1 MADAY
6 RVYWQPGCTSC
17 VRAKEFLKKHGI
29 MFESVNV
36 LQDKNATA
44 DLARLGAMSIPV
56 ITRGDDFAFAQEI
69 RDLADFVGVKLTC
82 IQLPP
87 AKLNKKIDLILAAA
101 QRFVKQIPAD
111 TLRVNLPGRDRNC
124 LDLAYHI
131 FVIPTAF
138 LDAVRGG
145 AVTFEHFERVP
156 PPELD
161 TVEKISTF
169 GQEVRKDFAAWWRE
183 GIMPGTVNTYY
194 GVQPS
199 QGVMERTAWHAAQ
212 HCRQLMVVVAAAGV
226 GPDGPLGEA
235 ELGGLPLPDEVY
247 DDEFPMKATKVDR
260 TATAAVSG

>member
-82 IQLPP
+82 THLPP

-101 QRFVKQIPAD
+101 QRFVKQIPTD

-145 AVTFEHFERVP
+145 AVTFEYFERVP
-156 PPELD
+156 PPDLD

-212 HCRQLMVVVAAAGV
+212 HCRQLMAVVAAAGV
-226 GPDGPLGEA
+226 GPGGRLGEA
-235 ELGGLPLPDEVY
+235 ELGGLPLPNEVY
-247 DDEFPMKATKVDR
+247 DDEVSMKATKVDQ

>member
-82 IQLPP
+82 TQLPP

-101 QRFVKQIPAD
+101 QRFVKQIPTD
-111 TLRVNLPGRDRNC
+111 TLRV
-124 LDLAYHI
+124 
-131 FVIPTAF
+131 
-138 LDAVRGG
+138 
-145 AVTFEHFERVP
+145 
-156 PPELD
+156 
-161 TVEKISTF
+161 K
-169 GQEVRKDFAAWWRE
+169 
-183 GIMPGTVNTYY
+183 
-194 GVQPS
+194 
-199 QGVMERTAWHAAQ
+199 
-212 HCRQLMVVVAAAGV
+212 
-226 GPDGPLGEA
+226 
-235 ELGGLPLPDEVY
+235 
-247 DDEFPMKATKVDR
+247 
-260 TATAAVSG
+260 

>member
-6 RVYWQPGCTSC
+6 KVYWQPGCTSC
-17 VRAKEFLKKHGI
+17 LRAKEFLKEHGI
-29 MFESVNV
+29 PFESINV
-36 LQDKNATA
+36 REDKNAMA
-44 DLARLGAMSIPV
+44 QLARLGAMSIPV

-69 RDLADFVGVKLTC
+69 RDLADFVGVKLTRA
-82 IQLPP
+82 QLPP

-145 AVTFEHFERVP
+145 AVTFEHFERMP

-161 TVEKISTF
+161 TVEKVSAF

-183 GIMPGTVNTYY
+183 GIVPGTVNTYY

-212 HCRQLMVVVAAAGV
+212 HCRQLMAVVADSGLE
-226 GPDGPLGEA
+226 PDGPLGEA

-247 DDEFPMKATKVDR
+247 DDEVPMNATK
-260 TATAAVSG
+260 AGQAASAAANG

>member
-1 MADAY
+1 
-6 RVYWQPGCTSC
+6 
-17 VRAKEFLKKHGI
+17 

-56 ITRGDDFAFAQEI
+56 ITRGDDFALAQEI

-82 IQLPP
+82 TQLSP

-101 QRFVKQIPAD
+101 QRFVKQIPTD

-145 AVTFEHFERVP
+145 AVTFEYFERVP

-212 HCRQLMVVVAAAGV
+212 HCRQLMAVVAAAGV

-247 DDEFPMKATKVDR
+247 DDEVPMKATKVDQ

>member
-6 RVYWQPGCTSC
+6 KVYWQPGCISC
-17 VRAKEFLKKHGI
+17 LRAKEFLKEHGI
-29 MFESVNV
+29 PFESINV
-36 LQDKNATA
+36 REDNDAMA

-69 RDLADFVGVKLTC
+69 RDLADFVGVKITRA
-82 IQLPP
+82 QLPP
-87 AKLNKKIDLILAAA
+87 AELNKKIDLILAAA

-145 AVTFEHFERVP
+145 AVTFEHFERMP
-156 PPELD
+156 PPEFD
-161 TVEKISTF
+161 TVEKVSTF
-169 GQEVRKDFAAWWRE
+169 GQDVRKDFAARWRE
-183 GIMPGTVNTYY
+183 GTVPGTYY
-194 GVQPS
+194 GGVQPT
-199 QGVMERTAWHAAQ
+199 QGVMERTAWHGGAAL
-212 HCRQLMVVVAAAGV
+212 CRQLVTVVANAGLE
-226 GPDGPLGEA
+226 PDGPLGEA

-247 DDEFPMKATKVDR
+247 DDEVPMQAG
-260 TATAAVSG
+260 AAANG

>member
-1 MADAY
+1 MAVAY
-6 RVYWQPGCTSC
+6 RVYWQPGCSSC
-17 VRAKEFLKKHGI
+17 VQAKEFLKKHGI
-29 MFESVNV
+29 MFESINV
-36 LQDKNATA
+36 REDKNATA
-44 DLARLGAMSIPV
+44 DLARLGAASIPV
-56 ITRGDDFAFAQEI
+56 ITRGDDFSFAQEI

-82 IQLPP
+82 VQLPP

-111 TLRVNLPGRDRNC
+111 TLWVNLPGRHRNC

-145 AVTFEHFERVP
+145 AVTFEHFERMP

-161 TVEKISTF
+161 TVESVSTF
-169 GQEVRKDFAAWWRE
+169 GQAVREDFAAWWRE
-183 GIMPGTVNTYY
+183 GIVPGTVNTYY

-199 QGVMERTAWHAAQ
+199 QGVMERTAWHAAH
-212 HCRQLMVVVAAAGV
+212 HCRQLMAVVADAGV
-226 GPDGPLGEA
+226 EPDGPLGEA

-247 DDEFPMKATKVDR
+247 DDEVPMKATKVAQA
-260 TATAAVSG
+260 ATAAVNG

>member
-44 DLARLGAMSIPV
+44 DLARLGAMSIPI

-82 IQLPP
+82 TQLPS

-101 QRFVKQIPAD
+101 QRFVKQIPTD

-169 GQEVRKDFAAWWRE
+169 GQKVRKDFAAWWRE

-212 HCRQLMVVVAAAGV
+212 HCRQLMAVVAAAGV
-226 GPDGPLGEA
+226 GPDSPLGEA

-247 DDEFPMKATKVDR
+247 DDEVPMKATKVDR